1 MPTQVVA
8 AGALLVLWNVA
19 TWAVYRVD
27 KARARRRARRVSER
41 ALLTMAALG
50 GSPGALVA
58 VYAHRQRH
66 KARKRGFVAPL
77 WLITAAH
84 AALVAWALWARG
96 GA

>member
-1 MPTQVVA
+1 MPTHVVA
-8 AGALLVLWNVA
+8 AGALLALWNVA

-41 ALLTMAALG
+41 SLLAMAALG

-66 KARKRGFVAPL
+66 KARKRRFVTPL
-77 WLITAAH
+77 WLITAGH
-84 AALVAWALWARG
+84 AALLTWALWARG
-96 GA
+96 T